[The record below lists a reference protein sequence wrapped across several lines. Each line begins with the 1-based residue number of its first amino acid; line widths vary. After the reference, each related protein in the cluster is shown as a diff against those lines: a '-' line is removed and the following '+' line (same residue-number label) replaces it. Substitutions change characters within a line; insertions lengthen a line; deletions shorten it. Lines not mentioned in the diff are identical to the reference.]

1 MKRSLR
7 KFIRNN
13 SFLYGIICLYRYAR
27 YRRQYNRLDKDLN
40 ILDIRQTLD
49 YLATHEVSLARFG
62 DSELRMLFK
71 EYSIGFQRYDPRL
84 AARLHDIINHP
95 RKPEVLMV
103 ALPHHL
109 VGTEDAKFNIKT
121 AWWSMLT
128 HNYSSIRQN
137 LNPNLTYLD
146 AEVSRTYSEYRD
158 SAITEKA
165 YTVFKKIWQGKKVLI
180 VEGDET
186 RMGMGND
193 LFADVADL
201 KRVLVPRE
209 NAFARYD
216 QIKQLVE
223 DKVAQHN
230 FDLVI
235 AAIGPTATVLAY
247 DLSPQIQVLDLGHL
261 DIQYE
266 YYRRHS
272 KKMTQIKGKYTN
284 EVNMTAD
291 DIYRND
297 DEYLSQ
303 IIGRVE

>member
-84 AARLHDIINHP
+84 AARLHEIIDHP

-109 VGTEDAKFNIKT
+109 VGTEDAKFDIKT

-146 AEVSRTYSEYRD
+146 AEVSRTYSEYQGIV
-158 SAITEKA
+158 ITEKA
-165 YTVFKKIWQGKKVLI
+165 YMVFKKIWQNKRILI

-186 RMGMGND
+186 CMGMGND